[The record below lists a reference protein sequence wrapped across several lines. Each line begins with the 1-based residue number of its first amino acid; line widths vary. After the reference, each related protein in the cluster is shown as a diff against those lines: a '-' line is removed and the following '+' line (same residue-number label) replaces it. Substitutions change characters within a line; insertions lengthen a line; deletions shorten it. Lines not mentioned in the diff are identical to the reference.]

1 MFQLPPVMTGQS
13 NKGPVKLLRKPRA
26 PAPIP
31 APPQSPPPKSYT
43 SETYA
48 HFIPAGSEHN
58 NSLVSGPE
66 ARYHS
71 KGASSYK
78 PVGLT
83 LRKGDL
89 KYILDP
95 IVREKTNLGTYVEG
109 QNLVKPYRNRGP
121 ERFPP
126 RLPKQPKPIP
136 PSLLFD
142 DHFGRYEEE
151 PSFCLEDF
159 IVTMSHVHHVP
170 LLRTKQIMYSRQTYK
185 KLHKLLSEYLRP
197 KVESV
202 SHVEIRPPCKYI
214 QTPIFLVPHISKGLF
229 TRNEIQPVT

>member
-1 MFQLPPVMTGQS
+1 MTGQP

-31 APPQSPPPKSYT
+31 APPQSPAPKSYT
-43 SETYA
+43 SETYQP
-48 HFIPAGSEHN
+48 FIPGIPAGSEHN

-66 ARYHS
+66 TRYHS
-71 KGASSYK
+71 KANSSYK

-121 ERFPP
+121 ERFPL

-142 DHFGRYEEE
+142 YHFGRYEEE

-159 IVTMSHVHHVP
+159 IVTVSHVHHVP
-170 LLRTKQIMYSRQTYK
+170 LIRTKQIIYSRQTYK
-185 KLHKLLSEYLRP
+185 KLHKLLAEYLRP

-202 SHVEIRPPCKYI
+202 SHVEIRPPCEYLFI
-214 QTPIFLVPHISKGLF
+214 LPTLLHVPSNSGFLPF
-229 TRNEIQPVT
+229 